1 MKLSIVS
8 LCLCLG
14 TGLSACGP
22 AGNGASSS
30 GNQPAVNFTGTYTLG
45 ASCNG
50 STGVLSVSKTA
61 ISFNGVQCNID
72 KATGLNSASSQYQL
86 SNCVPGDKQLPNRKI
101 TISEIEDGM
110 VSLSGWETK
119 DLALQS
125 CG

>member
-1 MKLSIVS
+1 MKLSTVS
-8 LCLCLG
+8 ICLCLG
-14 TGLSACGP
+14 AGLSACGQANNGP
-22 AGNGASSS
+22 SRAGDL
-30 GNQPAVNFTGTYTLG
+30 PAVNFTGAYTLG
-45 ASCNG
+45 ANCTG

-61 ISFNGVQCNID
+61 ISLNGVKCNID
-72 KATGLNSASSQYQL
+72 AATGLNSASSEYQL
-86 SNCVPGDKQLPNRKI
+86 SNCFSLDKQLPNRTI